1 MNGGVVCYIE
11 RTPGGVGIRRL
22 RLIAAGLS
30 RTWTAP
36 EAREGGGGLDGRVG
50 GAGGGGAASV
60 PRTGAAWISETLAG
74 VGLKRLAAVCVD
86 NEGSICAWLSAPSPE
101 PRVIQATVA
110 SSSMDHESSGAGVG
124 AARLLAM
131 ADAGSSGA
139 STGMLDASLQALA
152 TIEPG
157 DQSSGGSRF
166 GLKQRKAAPSVVAR
180 NRYAVLAVPDA
191 TVRVLLD
198 ELDAK
203 GIEIDRVLSVWHAL
217 AMAWDGAR
225 APASRARGE
234 IEADAVPSAII
245 AVEPGPGGGGRLVWA
260 WTRSGELVAGGS
272 MRLSQVV
279 QKFQPPAAPI
289 GPLESVDL
297 ATPDAGAQARRVTE
311 EAEPEQ
317 SIEFTTE
324 DAGRLSMDWLAW
336 SAQLGHC
343 PRRVVCLSVP
353 NLQAGGRGP
362 QGLLAMLGRAW
373 PGATIDG
380 AIHDDPIGATLGRLA
395 GLGNDAEAEY
405 SPATRADASALPLS
419 ARPREALVGLSARP
433 GRADRRMYQWIGASL
448 CAGAALI
455 AALGY
460 QVYRSLDEAQARL
473 VSAKNEYQE
482 IIKGTEKFAANI
494 IAEPKKEEALE
505 DALRRMR
512 EQAKTIK
519 PPRPV
524 LEEAVRLIE
533 ALSKVAVDPATGVET
548 PRPQLTEVDFSFIA
562 AKVVLQVPDAQT
574 GPTVLE
580 NLLGTAGVL
589 AWEGSSSG
597 SGGNRTY
604 LLLATWPE
612 NLTVRPPSRPMPA
625 TPDGGAKPNST
636 GQSST
641 PTKPAG
647 GAGAKT
653 ADATG
658 TAEGAEP

>member
-36 EAREGGGGLDGRVG
+36 EARDAGSGGLDTRV
-50 GAGGGGAASV
+50 GGGGAAGI
-60 PRTGAAWISETLAG
+60 PRTGAAWITETLAG

-86 NEGSICAWLSAPSPE
+86 NEGSICAWLSAPSPD
-101 PRVIQATVA
+101 PRIIQATVA
-110 SSSMDHESSGAGVG
+110 SSSMDHEGGGSGAGVG

-131 ADAGSSGA
+131 TDGSAGS
-139 STGMLDASLQALA
+139 TGVTTGLGEASLQALA
-152 TIEPG
+152 TIDPAE
-157 DQSSGGSRF
+157 QGGGSSRF
-166 GLKQRKAAPSVVAR
+166 GLQRRKATPSVTAR

-191 TVRVLLD
+191 PVRVLLD

-203 GIEIDRVLSVWHAL
+203 GIEVDRVMSVWHAL
-217 AMAWDGAR
+217 AMAWDGAH
-225 APASRARGE
+225 APAARGRGA
-234 IEADAVPSAII
+234 IESDAVPAATI
-245 AVEPGPGGGGRLVWA
+245 AVEHSPGGGRLVWA

-272 MRLSQVV
+272 MRLSNVV
-279 QKFQPPAAPI
+279 QRPTEPAAPI
-289 GPLESVDL
+289 APLESTDL
-297 ATPDAGAQARRVTE
+297 ATPEIGTQARRVSE
-311 EAEPEQ
+311 EVESTP

-324 DAGRLSMDWLAW
+324 DAGRLAMDWLAW

-353 NLQAGGRGP
+353 TLQAGGRGP

-380 AIHDDPIGATLGRLA
+380 AIHDDPVGATLGRLA
-395 GLGNDAEAEY
+395 GLGNDAEAA
-405 SPATRADASALPLS
+405 SLPTAQADASPLPLS
-419 ARPREALVGLSARP
+419 ARPREALIGLSTRP
-433 GRADRRMYQWIGASL
+433 GRADRRMYQWIGA
-448 CAGAALI
+448 AMVGASALV

-460 QVYRSLDEAQARL
+460 QVYRSLGDAQSRL
-473 VSAKNEYQE
+473 VAAKNEYQE
-482 IIKGTEKFAANI
+482 IIRGTEKFAPNI

-512 EQAKTIK
+512 EQMKTIK

-524 LEEAVRLIE
+524 LEETVRLME
-533 ALSKVAVDPATGVET
+533 AMSKVAIDPATGTET
-548 PRPQLTEVDFSFIA
+548 PRPQLSEIDFSFMA
-562 AKVVLQVPDAQT
+562 AKAVLQVPDAQT

-589 AWEGSSSG
+589 TWQGSSSG
-597 SGGNRTY
+597 SGGSRTY

-612 NLTVRPPSRPMPA
+612 DLSVRPPARPM
-625 TPDGGAKPNST
+625 PNST
-636 GQSST
+636 GQSAT
-641 PTKPAG
+641 PAKPPS
-647 GAGAKT
+647 GAKT
-653 ADATG
+653 ADASSPAG
-658 TAEGAEP
+658 AEGGEP

>member
-36 EAREGGGGLDGRVG
+36 EARESGGLDARVG
-50 GAGGGGAASV
+50 GGGGAASI

-110 SSSMDHESSGAGVG
+110 SSSMDHEGSGAGVG

-131 ADAGSSGA
+131 TDGSAGSTGV
-139 STGMLDASLQALA
+139 STGMGEASLQALA
-152 TIEPG
+152 TVDPNE
-157 DQSSGGSRF
+157 QSAGGGGEGSRF
-166 GLKQRKAAPSVVAR
+166 GLQRRKAAPSVTAR

-191 TVRVLLD
+191 PVRVLLD

-203 GIEIDRVLSVWHAL
+203 GIEVDRVMSVWHAL
-217 AMAWDGAR
+217 AMAWDGAH
-225 APASRARGE
+225 APSARGRGA
-234 IEADAVPSAII
+234 IDSDAVPAATI
-245 AVEPGPGGGGRLVWA
+245 AVEQSIGGGRLVWA

-272 MRLSQVV
+272 MRLSHVV
-279 QKFQPPAAPI
+279 QKPIEPAAPI
-289 GPLESVDL
+289 GPLESTDL
-297 ATPDAGAQARRVTE
+297 ATPEIGTQARRVSE
-311 EAEPEQ
+311 EVESTP

-324 DAGRLSMDWLAW
+324 DAGRLAMDWLAW

-353 NLQAGGRGP
+353 SLQAGGRGP

-380 AIHDDPIGATLGRLA
+380 AIHDDPVGATLGRLA
-395 GLGNDAEAEY
+395 GLGNDAEAANLPTAQADT
-405 SPATRADASALPLS
+405 SPLPLS
-419 ARPREALVGLSARP
+419 ARPREALIGLSTRP
-433 GRADRRMYQWIGASL
+433 GRADRRMYQWIGAAL
-448 CAGAALI
+448 VGASALV

-460 QVYRSLDEAQARL
+460 QVYRSLDEARSRL
-473 VSAKNEYQE
+473 LSAKNEYQE
-482 IIKGTEKFAANI
+482 IIKGTEKFAPNI

-512 EQAKTIK
+512 EQMKTIK

-524 LEEAVRLIE
+524 LEETVRLME
-533 ALSKVAVDPATGVET
+533 AMSKVAVDPATGAEG
-548 PRPQLTEVDFSFIA
+548 PRPQLTEIDFSFMA
-562 AKVVLQVPDAQT
+562 AKAVLQVPDAQT

-580 NLLGTAGVL
+580 NLLGTSGVL
-589 AWEGSSSG
+589 TWQGSSSG
-597 SGGNRTY
+597 SGGSRTY

-612 NLTVRPPSRPMPA
+612 DLSVRPPARPM
-625 TPDGGAKPNST
+625 PNST
-636 GQSST
+636 GQSAT
-641 PTKPAG
+641 PAKPPS
-647 GAGAKT
+647 GAKT
-653 ADATG
+653 ADAS
-658 TAEGAEP
+658 EPSGLVGGGEP